1 MISFSFTQKEKSMDN
16 RRKFI
21 KSASIIIAWAG
32 AFGYHVS
39 HSKNK
44 LISINKKSKKSMLH
58 NVYFWVKEGVSD
70 IELKKFEKGIK
81 DFVSA
86 VKEIQKVEIGVPAAT
101 EDRDV
106 VDHSFDYALFVWF
119 KTLEDHLIYQKHSA
133 HEKFINEFSG
143 LWEKVKVYDSELI

>member
-1 MISFSFTQKEKSMDN
+1 MDN

-21 KSASIIIAWAG
+21 KSISLIVAG
-32 AFGYHVS
+32 AGTFGYYVS

-44 LISINKKSKKSMLH
+44 LISMNKKSKKSMLH
-58 NVYFWVKEGVSD
+58 NVYFWVKDGVSD
-70 IELKKFEKGIK
+70 TELKKFEQGIK

-86 VKEIQKVEIGVPAAT
+86 VKEIHKAEIGFPAAT

-119 KTLEDHLIYQKHSA
+119 KSIDDHNVYQKHPA
-133 HEKFINEFSG
+133 HEKFISDFSG

>member
-1 MISFSFTQKEKSMDN
+1 MNN

-21 KSASIIIAWAG
+21 KSASLIAAGAG

-39 HSKNK
+39 HSKSK
-44 LISINKKSKKSMLH
+44 LIPINKKAKKGMLH
-58 NVYFWVKEGVSD
+58 NVYFWTKEGVSD
-70 IELKKFEKGIK
+70 IELKKFEQGIK

-86 VKEIQKVEIGVPAAT
+86 VKEIQKVEIGVPAPT

-106 VDHSFDYALFVWF
+106 VDHSFGYALFIWF
-119 KTLEDHLIYQKHSA
+119 KSIDDHNVYQKHHA
-133 HEKFINEFSG
+133 HEKFINDFSG